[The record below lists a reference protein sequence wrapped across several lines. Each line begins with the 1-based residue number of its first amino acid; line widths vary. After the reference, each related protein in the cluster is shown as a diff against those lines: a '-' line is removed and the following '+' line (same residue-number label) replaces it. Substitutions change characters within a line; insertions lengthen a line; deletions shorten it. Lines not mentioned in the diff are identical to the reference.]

1 MCGLPLEG
9 SRHIQDM
16 FSLPLKFEYSDKI
29 THLKTRPVLSQVP
42 PLRFLSELFEMA
54 QVSASVRIL
63 SVIRARFG
71 RLASPM
77 QVTRNPPAVYLLFG
91 LPFRD

>member
-1 MCGLPLEG
+1 
-9 SRHIQDM
+9 M

-29 THLKTRPVLSQVP
+29 THLKTRPVLSQVRL
-42 PLRFLSELFEMA
+42 LRFLSELCEMA
-54 QVSASVRIL
+54 QVSVSVRIL

-77 QVTRNPPAVYLLFG
+77 QVPRKCSGNPPAVYLLFG